1 MIVTP
6 AIDLRDGKC
15 VQLVGGA
22 YEHEVISLD
31 DPVSVAIDW
40 ERRGFETLHVV
51 DLDAATGSGSN
62 RLLME
67 SILRSTSAQVQV
79 GGGLRSTEAVAR
91 VLDRGA
97 SNAVVGT
104 RAIEN
109 EDWLVRMTGL
119 YPQRIVVAADV
130 RGRRIQVRGWQQSS
144 TTSLDTLIGVLD
156 RLPLA
161 GILVTAVHR
170 EGAMLGPDLDLLEHV
185 IRISSH
191 PIQAAG
197 GIRNTDDLRALSDA
211 GVSRAVVGMAL
222 YTGALD
228 FSTIDQ
234 EMMRL

>member
-6 AIDLRDGKC
+6 AIDLRGGKC
-15 VQLVGGA
+15 VQLVGGE
-22 YEHEVISLD
+22 YDREVVTLD

-51 DLDAATGSGSN
+51 DLDAATGNGSN
-62 RLLME
+62 QLLVE
-67 SILRSTSAQVQV
+67 RILTTATARVQV
-79 GGGLRSTEAVAR
+79 GGGLRSTEAIAR
-91 VLDRGA
+91 VLACGA
-97 SNAVVGT
+97 REAVVGT

-109 EDWLVRMTGL
+109 GDWLGSVTES
-119 YPQRIVVAADV
+119 YPQRIIAAADV
-130 RGRRIQVRGWQQSS
+130 RGRRIQVRGWRESS
-144 TTSLDTLIGVLD
+144 TMSLDTVIENLNG
-156 RLPLA
+156 LPLA

-170 EGAMLGPDLDLLEHV
+170 EGAMLGPDVELLEHV
-185 IRISSH
+185 ISLSSH

-197 GIRNTDDLRALSDA
+197 GIRNTEDLRALSDA

>member
-6 AIDLRDGKC
+6 AIDLRGGKC
-15 VQLVGGA
+15 VQLVGGE
-22 YEHEVISLD
+22 YDREMVTLD
-31 DPVSVAIDW
+31 DPISVATDW

-51 DLDAATGSGSN
+51 DLDAATENGSN
-62 RLLME
+62 RLLVE
-67 SILRSTSAQVQV
+67 RILTTTSARVQV
-79 GGGLRSTEAVAR
+79 GGGLRSTEAIMR

-97 SNAVVGT
+97 SGAVVGT

-109 EDWLVRMTGL
+109 ADWLASVTKL

-144 TTSLDTLIGVLD
+144 TVSLDTIVENLNELS
-156 RLPLA
+156 LA

-170 EGAMLGPDLDLLEHV
+170 EGAMLGPDLELLEHV
-185 IRISSH
+185 IRLSSH

-197 GIRNTDDLRALSDA
+197 GIRNNDDIRALSDA
-211 GVSRAVVGMAL
+211 GVSRAVIGMAL

>member
-211 GVSRAVVGMAL
+211 GVSRAVIGMAL

>member
-15 VQLVGGA
+15 VQLVGGE
-22 YEHEVISLD
+22 YNREVVTLD
-31 DPVSVAIDW
+31 DPLSVAIDW

-51 DLDAATGSGSN
+51 DLDAATEAGSN
-62 RLLME
+62 RKLVE
-67 SILRSTSAQVQV
+67 NILNSTSARVQV
-79 GGGLRSTEAVAR
+79 GGGLRSTEAIER
-91 VLDRGA
+91 VLDVGA

-109 EDWLVRMTGL
+109 ADWLARVTEL

-130 RGRRIQVRGWQQSS
+130 RGRRIQVRGWRQSS
-144 TTSLDTLIGVLD
+144 TMSLDSVIENLNG
-156 RLPLA
+156 LPLA

-170 EGAMLGPDLDLLEHV
+170 EGAMLGPDLELLEHV
-185 IRISSH
+185 IGISSH
-191 PIQAAG
+191 PVQAAG
-197 GIRNTDDLRALSDA
+197 GIRSNDDLRALSDA

-222 YTGALD
+222 YTGALEI
-228 FSTIDQ
+228 STIDQ

>member
-6 AIDLRDGKC
+6 AIDLRGGKC
-15 VQLVGGA
+15 VQLVGGE
-22 YEHEVISLD
+22 YDREMVTLD
-31 DPVSVAIDW
+31 DPISVATDW

-51 DLDAATGSGSN
+51 DLDAATENGSN
-62 RLLME
+62 RLLVE
-67 SILRSTSAQVQV
+67 RILTTTSARVQV
-79 GGGLRSTEAVAR
+79 GGGLRSTEAIMR

-97 SNAVVGT
+97 SGAVVGT

-109 EDWLVRMTGL
+109 ADWLASVTKL

-144 TTSLDTLIGVLD
+144 TVSFDTIVENLNE
-156 RLPLA
+156 LPLG

-170 EGAMLGPDLDLLEHV
+170 EGAMLGPDLELLEHV
-185 IRISSH
+185 IRISRH

-197 GIRNTDDLRALSDA
+197 GIRNNDDIRALSDA
-211 GVSRAVVGMAL
+211 GVSRAVIGMAL

>member
-109 EDWLVRMTGL
+109 AEWLVRVTEL

-144 TTSLDTLIGVLD
+144 TMSLDTLIGVLD